1 VTRVPTDRHETA
13 RHADTPSGNELAV
26 LSSTACPFSEL
37 GDDLLQGL
45 SAAMRPRE
53 FLAGEHLIRQ
63 GDPGDHLLVI
73 VSGTAQ
79 AFISRPS
86 RDPTPIGDFRPGDVV
101 GEIGVLTGEART
113 ADVICR
119 TPVRALVLSV
129 ADFHTIANAHP
140 EVRIL
145 LTNVIADRLGKAAYD
160 GLGGKDIHGYRIDRC
175 VGRGGMGVVYQA
187 TRLTTGQTVALKML
201 NHRVLHHPG
210 GIQRFRREADAL
222 ALLRH
227 ESIASLYDSFSAYG
241 TQFLVMEFCEG
252 ANVKDLIAAGHGLG
266 EPVVKKIV
274 GQLAVAL
281 RYVHGRGLIHR
292 DLKPS
297 NIIVGPS
304 GIVKLLDFGL
314 VRPDPTRPGGS
325 DTPTR
330 TMSDS
335 GAIQGTLRY
344 MAPEQF
350 GRDVV
355 DYRVDFYGL
364 ACVAFEALSGRPVI
378 EASDLLGVIQ
388 EKLQFELPPPE
399 AIGPGVTREMHEVLA
414 RGLDPRPEKRAID
427 LDRLAAWAAPV
438 AFDDVAASAMTT
450 ARNHPIQNGHGNSP
464 TL

>member
-1 VTRVPTDRHETA
+1 VTRVPIDRPETA
-13 RHADTPSGNELAV
+13 RPADTPSAPTLAV

-37 GDDLLQGL
+37 GDELLTTL

-53 FLAGEHLIRQ
+53 FSAGEHLIRQ

-79 AFISRPS
+79 ALISRPA

-101 GEIGVLTGEART
+101 GEIGVLTGEPRT
-113 ADVICR
+113 ADVICQ

-129 ADFHTIANAHP
+129 ADFHTISNAHP

-145 LTNVIADRLGKAAYD
+145 LTNVIADRLGTAAYD
-160 GLGGKDIHGYRIDRC
+160 GLGGKDIHGYRIERC
-175 VGRGGMGVVYQA
+175 IGRGGMGVVYQA
-187 TRLTTGQTVALKML
+187 TRLTTGEAVALKML
-201 NHRVLHHPG
+201 NHRQLHHPG
-210 GIQRFRREADAL
+210 GLQRFRREAGAL

-227 ESIASLYDSFSAYG
+227 ESIASLYESFSAYG
-241 TQFLVMEFCEG
+241 TQFLVIEFCEG
-252 ANVKDLIAAGHGLG
+252 ATVKDVLAGGHGLA
-266 EPVVKKIV
+266 EHVVKKIV

-292 DLKPS
+292 DIKPS
-297 NIIVGPS
+297 NIIVGPA

-314 VRPDPTRPGGS
+314 ATPDPTQPEGS
-325 DTPTR
+325 ETRTR
-330 TMSDS
+330 TMADA

-350 GRDVV
+350 GRDAV
-355 DYRVDFYGL
+355 DHRVDFYGL

-378 EASDLLGVIQ
+378 EASDLLGIIQ
-388 EKLQFELPPPE
+388 EKLRFVLPPPE
-399 AIGPGVTREMHEVLA
+399 AIGPGVTKEMHEVLA
-414 RGLDPRPEKRAID
+414 RGLEPRPERRTID
-427 LDRLAAWAAPV
+427 LDRLAEWAAPV
-438 AFDDVAASAMTT
+438 DLDAAAFSTT
-450 ARNHPIQNGHGNSP
+450 TSRNPLIQTGRGNSP